1 MALQAYSLARDGEAY
16 LSPHFRVQE
25 FRCKDGSDPVFVDTA
40 LVELLE
46 QLRAHFGKAVT
57 ITSGYRTP
65 AHNAKA
71 GGTRFSQHLYGRA
84 ADIRVQGASV
94 EEVAACAERLLH
106 GCGGVGRYP
115 AKAGRAAGWV
125 HVDTRAEKARWRGM
139 ESIISAILA
148 GAVTL
153 IGVLIANGKSQAV
166 TDTKLEE
173 LTREVREH
181 NNFARR
187 VPILEEQMK
196 VANHRIADLEKE
208 RN

>member
-71 GGTRFSQHLYGRA
+71 GGSRFSQHLYGRA
-84 ADIRVQGASV
+84 ADIRVRFGDDFVV
-94 EEVAACAERLLH
+94 EP
-106 GCGGVGRYP
+106 CGNDDRFRVFDVIRDGLY
-115 AKAGRAAGWV
+115 
-125 HVDTRAEKARWRGM
+125 TEK
-139 ESIISAILA
+139 
-148 GAVTL
+148 
-153 IGVLIANGKSQAV
+153 
-166 TDTKLEE
+166 
-173 LTREVREH
+173 
-181 NNFARR
+181 F
-187 VPILEEQMK
+187 
-196 VANHRIADLEKE
+196 
-208 RN
+208 